1 MIKFFRTIRQSLL
14 SQNKVSKYLLYAIG
28 EILLV
33 VIGILIALNINN
45 ANEKRKN
52 KEKITNILLEIQ
64 KDLETD
70 ITESIYLFERFK
82 RADSIQDLIL
92 NDKYTLDDF
101 KSGKAE
107 YLELYYDS
115 HEVQTN
121 GYDNLM
127 GSIDNVSEEYKMLL
141 KDLKRLYVVDKSY
154 LDVANRR
161 IQKTV
166 YENID
171 TYYSQKWAQQLNLG
185 NWTDEAMDYY
195 LNDFS
200 RKNQVLSYM
209 NDYRWVFIQSQRFR
223 IDAINAYKA
232 IAKIVE
238 NEDSIPETISYIV
251 NDSILLANIK
261 GKYRLKESTGTWSNN
276 LEITITDGLLIL
288 NSDRFSNVKCYFL
301 ISKMFNVDDLIF
313 DFKRIELEEISI
325 SGNIEGKA
333 TYTKID

>member
-1 MIKFFRTIRQSLL
+1 M
-14 SQNKVSKYLLYAIG
+14 YALG

-45 ANEKRKN
+45 SNEKRKN
-52 KEKITNILLEIQ
+52 KEKITSILFEIQ

-70 ITESIYLFERFK
+70 ITESVYIFESFR

-92 NDKYTLDDF
+92 NNKYTLEDF

-107 YLELYYDS
+107 FLELYYDS

-127 GSIDNVSEEYKMLL
+127 SNIDNVSEDYKMLL
-141 KDLKRLYVVDKSY
+141 KDLKHLYVVDKSF
-154 LDVANRR
+154 LDVSNRR

-171 TYYSQKWAQQLNLG
+171 IYYKQKWAQQLNLG
-185 NWTDEAMDYY
+185 NWTDEAIDYY
-195 LNDFS
+195 LNDIS

-209 NDYRWVFIQSQRFR
+209 NDFRWVFRQSQRFR

-232 IAKIVE
+232 IAKIVK
-238 NEDSIPETISYIV
+238 NEDSIPEAVTYIV
-251 NDSILLANIK
+251 NDSVLLAKIK
-261 GKYRLKESTGTWSNN
+261 GNYRLKESTGIWSNN
-276 LEITITDGLLIL
+276 FEITSDDGLLIFNSERNL
-288 NSDRFSNVKCYFL
+288 NKKCYFL
-301 ISKMFNVDDLIF
+301 INRMFNVDDLIF
-313 DFKRIELEEISI
+313 DFKKIEFGEISI